1 MHKLKLHTVS
11 SIDELVQPA
20 KPIHISLRS
29 PALAFFTDFLDNE
42 PLVIES
48 SVTADNARR
57 IMIRTHVR
65 LKLVLD
71 NDNRFAGVITAED
84 LAEQN
89 VIQKAV
95 SNGTLRSDV
104 LVSDLMTRKS
114 DLSAFDISEVEKST
128 IGDVVNFL
136 REVHQQ
142 HCLVLDAE
150 NHQIR
155 GIFSASDISR
165 KLRLPLNI
173 QEQSSF
179 ARVFSAVS

>member
-11 SIDELVQPA
+11 AIDELAQPLN
-20 KPIHISLRS
+20 PVHISLAS
-29 PALAFFTDFLDNE
+29 PATAFFTDFNDVE
-42 PLVIES
+42 PQVIES

-71 NDNRFAGVITAED
+71 ENNRFAGVITAED

-89 VIQKAV
+89 VIQQAV
-95 SNGTLRSDV
+95 SSGGRREDV
-104 LVSDLMTRKS
+104 LVADLMTRKK

-128 IGDVVNFL
+128 VGDVVNFL

-150 NHQIR
+150 HHKIR

-173 QEQSSF
+173 QQQSSF